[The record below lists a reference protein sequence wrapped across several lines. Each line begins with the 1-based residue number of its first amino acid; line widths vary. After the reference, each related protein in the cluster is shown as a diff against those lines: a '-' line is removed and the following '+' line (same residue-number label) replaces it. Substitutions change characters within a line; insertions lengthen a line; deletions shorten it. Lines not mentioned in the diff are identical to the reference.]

1 MRNHKHKNTWA
12 YAYLY
17 GSIKL
22 LKSYSLF
29 SLLWVGEREGVSFK
43 EYVVV

>member
-17 GSIKL
+17 GSIKFFKKL
-22 LKSYSLF
+22 LF
-29 SLLWVGEREGVSFK
+29 CLLWDGEREGVSFK